1 MASERRLAAVTFI
14 DLVGYTQLS
23 QRDEESSLRM
33 LEEYRKT
40 LRPIFARHNGSEVKT
55 IGDGFLV
62 EFASALEAVRCAFD
76 LQQALHDLNS
86 GRSSEKK
93 FSARVGIHVGDVVHS
108 QSDIYGDAVNI
119 ASRIEPLAEPGGIC
133 ISKAVEAQVR
143 NKFDFPITSMG
154 LRTLKNVDVP
164 MEVFKVALPWD
175 HESMDAPQSAPRTRI
190 AILPFSNISQTRT
203 TSTSPT

>member
-40 LRPIFARHNGSEVKT
+40 LRPIFARHNGKEIKT

-76 LQQALHDLNS
+76 IQQSMHESNATRALDSRMLL
-86 GRSSEKK
+86 RI
-93 FSARVGIHVGDVVHS
+93 GIHVGDVVFS
-108 QSDIYGDAVNI
+108 GGDIHGDAVNI
-119 ASRIEPLAEPGGIC
+119 ASRIEAVAESGGIC
-133 ISKAVEAQVR
+133 ITEQV
-143 NKFDFPITSMG
+143 FD
-154 LRTLKNVDVP
+154 
-164 MEVFKVALPWD
+164 
-175 HESMDAPQSAPRTRI
+175 
-190 AILPFSNISQTRT
+190 
-203 TSTSPT
+203 